1 MTINDEIR
9 DEELKYGINKKAA
22 EITALSSGKI
32 NKYDYLT
39 GKEVLPSNQQ
49 EMLEQAKFSYST
61 LWKAFEK
68 QIITV

>member
-32 NKYDYLT
+32 DKYDYLT
-39 GKEVLPSNQQ
+39 GKEVLPSNLQ

-61 LWKAFEK
+61 L
-68 QIITV
+68 

>member
-9 DEELKYGINKKAA
+9 DEELKYGINKKAV

-32 NKYDYLT
+32 DKYDYLT

-61 LWKAFEK
+61 L
-68 QIITV
+68 

>member
-32 NKYDYLT
+32 DKYDYLT

-61 LWKAFEK
+61 LWKSFEK

>member
-9 DEELKYGINKKAA
+9 NEELKYGINKKAA

-32 NKYDYLT
+32 DKYDYLT
-39 GKEVLPSNQQ
+39 GKEVLSSNQQ

-61 LWKAFEK
+61 L
-68 QIITV
+68 

>member
-22 EITALSSGKI
+22 GKTALSSGKI
-32 NKYDYLT
+32 DKYDYLT

-61 LWKAFEK
+61 LWKSFEK

>member
-9 DEELKYGINKKAA
+9 DEELKHGINKKAA

-32 NKYDYLT
+32 DKYDHLT
-39 GKEVLPSNQQ
+39 AKEVLPSNQQ

-61 LWKAFEK
+61 L
-68 QIITV
+68 

>member
-22 EITALSSGKI
+22 EITTLSSGKI
-32 NKYDYLT
+32 DKYDYLT

-61 LWKAFEK
+61 L
-68 QIITV
+68 

>member
-9 DEELKYGINKKAA
+9 NEELKYGINKKAA

-32 NKYDYLT
+32 DKYDYLT

-61 LWKAFEK
+61 L
-68 QIITV
+68 